1 MTQCGTQE
9 NMLWQLPF
17 PIGYG
22 PANVLLSTI
31 SIKHNYI
38 NSLTDTNYQ
47 LMYTSKKNFNFF
59 KQCLKSTKA
68 LTTTSI
74 YHIDKTIR

>member
-9 NMLWQLPF
+9 NMLWQLLI

-22 PANVLLSTI
+22 PANVPLSTI

-38 NSLTDTNYQ
+38 HSLTDTNYQ
-47 LMYTSKKNFNFF
+47 LMYTSKKHFIFS

-68 LTTTSI
+68 LITTSI
-74 YHIDKTIR
+74 YLAYR